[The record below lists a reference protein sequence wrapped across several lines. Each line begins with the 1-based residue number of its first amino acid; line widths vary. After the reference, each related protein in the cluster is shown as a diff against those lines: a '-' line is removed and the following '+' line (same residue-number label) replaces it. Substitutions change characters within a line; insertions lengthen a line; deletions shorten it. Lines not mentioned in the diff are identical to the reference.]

1 MLDIDSKTDEWAR
14 TRYREINLD
23 EISIKPNYKDQ
34 VWETF
39 SEMGILDKFMTG
51 DSVES
56 LPKNND
62 SENLN
67 GPKFSDAFHFLNNE
81 KIVSPGI
88 YLAFILNEYLDN
100 SSLDKKLLT
109 GYLSRAL
116 RSFASFMREPD
127 LAYKLKTCLE
137 KECDTVTVNM
147 DPQQDIKGH
156 VDILVTYKDKAFNVW
171 SYQATRNGL
180 PNTIDRLSGNRG
192 QVCDGINILCPLKT
206 EEAQTLVKKKESIQK
221 KLVQLRK
228 WETEFDS
235 GVTPSRKKTIE
246 ELLKKNNQKL
256 KEMKEGLKSLYVVLS
271 KEVII
276 KNNWFLHAD
285 EYVNSVKTLMNKYLE
300 AESQFIGYDELQ
312 RIILEPETF
321 VKNVNIFV
329 KK

>member
-14 TRYREINLD
+14 MRYREINLD
-23 EISIKPNYKDQ
+23 EILIKPNNKDL

-56 LPKNND
+56 LPRNND
-62 SENLN
+62 SEYLN
-67 GPKFSDAFHFLNNE
+67 GPKFSNAFHFLNNE
-81 KIVSPGI
+81 MIVSPGI
-88 YLAFILNEYLDN
+88 YLAYILNEFLD

-147 DPQQDIKGH
+147 DPKQDIKGH
-156 VDILVTYKDKAFNVW
+156 VDILVTYKGKEFNIW
-171 SYQATRNGL
+171 SYQATRRGL

-206 EEAQTLVKKKESIQK
+206 EDAQNLVKKKESILK
-221 KLVQLRK
+221 KRAQLNG
-228 WETEFDS
+228 WETELDS
-235 GVTPSRKKTIE
+235 GPTPGRIKTIQ

-256 KEMKEGLKSLYVVLS
+256 TEMKEELQSLYEVLS

-285 EYVNSVKTLMNKYLE
+285 EYVNSVMTIMNKYLQK
-300 AESQFIGYDELQ
+300 ESQFTEYDELQ
-312 RIILEPETF
+312 RIILGPETF

-329 KK
+329 K